1 MTGFAGKVVIVT
13 GAARGQG
20 AAEARLIVAGG
31 GSVVL
36 TDILDEQGR
45 ALARELGDRARFVS
59 HDVGNIDDW
68 QKVVAVAETLGG
80 LNGLVNNAGI
90 LLSKGLMET
99 SPDEWARIV
108 RVNQTGCFLGMHV
121 AAPAI
126 ERSGGG
132 SIVNISSIAGL
143 RGSPRNFAYAATK
156 WAMRGMTRAAAVD
169 LAPRG
174 IRVNGIYPGSIDT
187 EMLSSIWTPE
197 RRADWLRRVPMGRM
211 AEPDEVAHV
220 ALFLLSDESSFMTGA
235 EIAVDG
241 GSAAS

>member
-1 MTGFAGKVVIVT
+1 MNEFGGKVVIVT

-20 AAEARLIVAGG
+20 AAEARAIVASG

-36 TDILDEQGR
+36 TDILEAEGR
-45 ALARELGDRARFVS
+45 ALARELGDRARFVT
-59 HDVGNIDDW
+59 HDVGNVEDW
-68 QKVVAVAETLGG
+68 RKAVDVAGTLGR
-80 LNGLVNNAGI
+80 LHGLVNNAGV
-90 LLSKGLMET
+90 LLSKGLMDT
-99 SPDEWARIV
+99 SRDEWARIL

-121 AAPAI
+121 AAPLIA
-126 ERSGGG
+126 RSGGG
-132 SIVNISSIAGL
+132 SIVNIASIAGL
-143 RGSPRNFAYAATK
+143 RGSARNFAYAATK

-197 RRADWLRRVPMGRM
+197 QRKEWLQRVPMGRM
-211 AEPDEVAHV
+211 AEPYEVARV
-220 ALFLLSDESSFMTGA
+220 ALFLLSDASSFVTGA

-241 GSAAS
+241 GSTAS